1 MQVDATVGT
10 DYTART
16 TTTQEKTST
25 NSSTATSGATLDYNA
40 FLQLLLAQMKNQ
52 DPTKPMDSTEYMA
65 QLASFSNVE
74 QAMKTNAKLDAL
86 MTSMALSQA
95 DGIIGRTIT
104 SADGSITG
112 EVTSLRAITGGAVAV
127 LADEREVPLGPGVTI
142 T

>member
-1 MQVDATVGT
+1 MQVDATGAN
-10 DYTART
+10 YTTNTAPTNTGNANRT
-16 TTTQEKTST
+16 EAS
-25 NSSTATSGATLDYNA
+25 ATLDYNA

-52 DPTKPMDSTEYMA
+52 DPTQPMDSTEYMA

-104 SADGSITG
+104 SADGSISG
-112 EVTSLRAITGGAVAV
+112 EVTSLRVISGGAIAV
-127 LADEREVPLGPGVTI
+127 LSDERQVLLGPGVTI